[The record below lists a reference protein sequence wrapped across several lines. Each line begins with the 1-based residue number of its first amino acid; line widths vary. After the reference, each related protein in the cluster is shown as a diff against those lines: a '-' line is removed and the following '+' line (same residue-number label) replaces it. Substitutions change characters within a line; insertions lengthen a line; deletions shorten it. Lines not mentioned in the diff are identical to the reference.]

1 MIMLEPQSSDSL
13 LAWGF
18 FPEILQR
25 TEYIE
30 GYAIAK
36 AGELMLQH
44 DPALKVEFEQKL
56 AADEKFAKDPEARLR
71 WFYERSPFYDQR
83 YLLYPVGI
91 ER

>member
-1 MIMLEPQSSDSL
+1 MRVPTDQSLGELAMALLEPECNDSL

-30 GYAIAK
+30 GYVLAPLA
-36 AGELMLQH
+36 ERM
-44 DPALKVEFEQKL
+44 L
-56 AADEKFAKDPEARLR
+56 AANPTARLQ
-71 WFYERSPFYDQR
+71 WFYERSPFYDAR